1 MALIESLILISV
13 VLYLIYKWSTANYN
27 VLRER
32 GVPHEKPFPLIG
44 NVKWSTLRQ
53 KSSFLDSI
61 LGNYQKY
68 NNCKV
73 YGIYNFREPI
83 IFLRDLELIKK
94 VGVKDFDHFTNHK
107 SVFTEAKDNV
117 FSKSLIALENQKW
130 KEMRN
135 TLTPS
140 FTGSKM
146 RLMFELINDCSIQGI
161 KYLEKQTKATDN
173 NELDLEMKEYFTK
186 FTNDII
192 ASAAF
197 GIKVD
202 SFEDPDNEFY
212 KIGQSFTKF
221 RGIFI
226 MKAFF
231 ISLFPKI
238 ARFLRM
244 ELMSSKMTN
253 YFKTLVFGAMKYRA
267 ENNIIRPDMI
277 QLLTEAK
284 KHFEE
289 MKNEQ
294 TGEHAE
300 FNDDDLLAQCILFFL
315 AGFETVST
323 CLCFTAHELLENQ
336 DVQDL
341 LYQEVLKIEKELDG
355 KPLNYDTIVKM
366 KYMDMVLSESLRKW
380 PPAIMLDRVC
390 ENDYKLTDED
400 GNLIVEIKKKD
411 MIAFP
416 IAALHRDPEYF
427 PEPDKFQPERFSDEN
442 KSNIKHLSYLPFG
455 IGPRSCI
462 ANRLALMET
471 KAIIYHMLLRFK
483 IDRGPKTTKD
493 MMKSMKGF
501 FMEPEE
507 LFWMKFIPRES

>member
-1 MALIESLILISV
+1 MALIESLILISIA
-13 VLYLIYKWSTANYN
+13 LYLIYKWSTANYN

-32 GVPHEKPFPLIG
+32 GVHHEKPFPLIG
-44 NVKWSTLRQ
+44 NIKWSILRQ

-61 LGNYQKY
+61 LSNYQKY
-68 NNCKV
+68 KNCKI
-73 YGIYNFREPI
+73 YGTYNFREPI
-83 IFLRDLELIKK
+83 IFISDLELIKK
-94 VGVKDFDHFTNHK
+94 VGIKDFDHFTNHK
-107 SVFTEAKDNV
+107 SPFTEVKDNV

-146 RLMFELINDCSIQGI
+146 RLMFELINDCSIQGV

-192 ASAAF
+192 ASTAF

-212 KIGQSFTKF
+212 KICKSCTKL
-221 RGIFI
+221 RGVLII
-226 MKAFF
+226 KALF
-231 ISLFPKI
+231 ISVLPKLS
-238 ARFLRM
+238 RFLRM
-244 ELMSSKMTN
+244 ELLSSKISN
-253 YFKTLVFGAMKYRA
+253 YFKNLVFGAMKYRA

-277 QLLTEAK
+277 HLLTEAK

-289 MKNEQ
+289 TKNER

-315 AGFETVST
+315 AGLDTVST
-323 CLCFTAHELLENQ
+323 CLSFTAHELLENQ

-341 LYQEVLKIEKELDG
+341 LYQEVLEIEKELDG
-355 KPLNYDTIVKM
+355 KPLNYDTIMKM
-366 KYMDMVLSESLRKW
+366 KYMDMVISESLRKW
-380 PPAIMLDRVC
+380 PPNIILDRVC
-390 ENDYKLTDED
+390 GNDYKLTDEE
-400 GNLIVEIKKKD
+400 GNLIVEIKKKE
-411 MIAFP
+411 MIAIP

-427 PEPDKFQPERFSDEN
+427 PEPGKFLPERFSDEN
-442 KSNIKHLSYLPFG
+442 KSNIKNLSYLPFG

-471 KAIIYHMLLRFK
+471 KAIIYNMLLRFK
-483 IDRGPKTTKD
+483 IVRGPKTTKN
-493 MMKSMKGF
+493 MIKSIKGF
-501 FMEPEE
+501 LMQPEE
-507 LFWMKFIPRES
+507 LFWMKFIPRDI